1 MLRVSNE
8 PVDAVTLA
16 RKVRGGDGLS
26 LRVVGEGLV
35 ELFALPAV
43 GDLVIG
49 RGSEADLRID
59 DASISRKHA
68 LLSLGRRIRI
78 KDLGS
83 ANGTRV
89 GDRAAE
95 AGAWLDVA
103 PGEVIDLGSVM
114 LILMRGDAAEPPAG
128 EPAPARG
135 AMERA
140 ERLLER
146 VAPGDISVL

>member
-1 MLRVSNE
+1 MRRVSNE

-26 LRVVGEGLV
+26 LRVVGEGMV
-35 ELFALPAV
+35 ELFALPRV

-49 RGSEADLRID
+49 RGIEADLRID

-68 LLSLGRRIRI
+68 LLSLGRRVRI

-89 GDRAAE
+89 GERTAE
-95 AGAWLDVA
+95 AGEWLEVS
-103 PGEVIDLGSVM
+103 PGEVFDLGSVM
-114 LILMRGDAAEPPAG
+114 LILMRGETGADASEAPPAD
-128 EPAPARG
+128 ASG
-135 AMERA
+135 AIERA
-140 ERLLER
+140 
-146 VAPGDISVL
+146 